1 MKILLNKFVIL
12 IVLSIFSLVA
22 YQIYKINNSFAYKDT
37 NSYFYMIKG
46 NWYISSSWA
55 KKMMKESTPKEI
67 LKAWDIISTIWSW
80 SLWIIEWWDNSITRI
95 WWSSKL
101 EIKESDIA
109 KDLSSIKIKFK
120 LMEWKSWSNV
130 VSMFDDK
137 SYFNE
142 EFQDVIAWVRWT
154 VFEVNLDNEY
164 VYVKDHQV
172 EINNIKTNESKTIN
186 AGEYFSLDFL
196 EIVKNIDSKVRDL
209 LWQTMN
215 ENIDKDYII
224 NLKNEA
230 IKKAWEYKW
239 KFNINNYLD
248 SKYKVTSELAKD
260 NSDIDKINELINNMS
275 IEDKNTL
282 YYMIMF
288 DYQKLNII
296 DSSSDLFA
304 KKMLYR
310 DVLML
315 LANDENKKTILKYT
329 FYDLNDSLNSYS
341 WANLST
347 LTWFLAKNNEYIK
360 NLWVDTSVVDLS
372 WDSLKLWELKNIMW
386 DNLWNLQDI
395 LWLDELKN
403 LKWNSLND
411 TINNANNAAKDKV
424 NDTLDSIFNSIKQ

>member
-1 MKILLNKFVIL
+1 
-12 IVLSIFSLVA
+12 
-22 YQIYKINNSFAYKDT
+22 
-37 NSYFYMIKG
+37 
-46 NWYISSSWA
+46 
-55 KKMMKESTPKEI
+55 MMKESTPKEI

-186 AGEYFSLDFL
+186 SWEYFSLDFL
-196 EIVKNIDSKVRDL
+196 EIVKNIDSKAKDF

-341 WANLST
+341 WSNLST
-347 LTWFLAKNNEYIK
+347 LTWFLGKNNEYIK

-403 LKWNSLND
+403 LKWNSIND